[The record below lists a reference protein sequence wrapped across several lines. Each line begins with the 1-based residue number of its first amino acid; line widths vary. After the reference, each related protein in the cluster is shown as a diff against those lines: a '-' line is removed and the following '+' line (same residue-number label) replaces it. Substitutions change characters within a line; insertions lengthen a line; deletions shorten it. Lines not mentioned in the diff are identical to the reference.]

1 MSNQGCCAGTPAA
14 NEICIKEAETQM
26 ITPAYVRT
34 MATYNAEMNR
44 RLYGAAGRLG
54 EAERRASNGAFWG
67 SIHGTLVHILWGDH
81 QWMSRFDNWPRPAT
95 PIKESGR
102 FVEEFSDLCAAREKA
117 DADISAWAARIDQT
131 WLDEDLVWF
140 SGAAQREIRAQKR
153 LLVTHFF
160 NHQTHHRGQAHALI
174 TAAGQDTGDTDLFLL
189 VPRIVE

>member
-1 MSNQGCCAGTPAA
+1 
-14 NEICIKEAETQM
+14 M

-34 MATYNAEMNR
+34 MAAYSAEMNR

-54 EAERRASNGAFWG
+54 EAERRAGKGAFWG

-95 PIKESGR
+95 PIKESNH
-102 FVEEFSDLCAAREKA
+102 FIEDFAELCAAREKA
-117 DADISAWAARIDQT
+117 DAGIGAWAARIDQA
-131 WLDEDLVWF
+131 WLDEDLVWY
-140 SGAAQREIRAQKR
+140 SGAAQREISAPKR

-174 TAAGQDTGDTDLFLL
+174 TAAGQETGDTDLFLV
-189 VPRIVE
+189 VPHIVE